1 MFDFPSV
8 HYIFFEE
15 VFTSGTSMHI
25 WGKSALCVPTFHRG
39 GPSSSGQCQ
48 VLSNFYVCA
57 P

>member
-39 GPSSSGQCQ
+39 VPPHLG
-48 VLSNFYVCA
+48 NARF
-57 P
+57 